1 MKILIAE
8 DNLPMR
14 QALEYFVLDWGHEPV
29 IAQTGEQAW
38 ELYKK
43 EHFSIVLSDWMM
55 PGMDGM
61 ELVRR
66 IRAVQTSY
74 VFIIILTAKRQ
85 TDDLVEILDAGA
97 DAFISKPFERNELR
111 AKLQGGLRI
120 IELEQSLEERNRDLE
135 SANEQMRSDLV
146 AAAEIQK
153 EFLPTK
159 MPEYPG
165 LRFGWAFRPCEQL
178 AGDMLNVF
186 SIDEKHVALYLLDVS
201 GHGITSALMSVTL
214 SRMLS
219 PQSLQHSLLK
229 EPSDNERGYRIVPPA
244 EVAAGLNERIMQG
257 PSTKQFFT
265 LLYGILNT
273 ETKEL
278 RYVSAGHPGPLHMA
292 VSEAPLKLHG
302 GPPAIGIFEG
312 AAYEEQS
319 VTLNPGDRLFIYSD
333 GLLEGANKGGQVFDE
348 NELRCSVEETRAQ
361 PLQESIDSV
370 MKMQEEWIEGS
381 KEMDDASMLG
391 VEAVGERQ

>member
-1 MKILIAE
+1 MRILIAE

-38 ELYKK
+38 ELFKK

-85 TDDLVEILDAGA
+85 TNDLVEILDAGA

-120 IELEQSLEERNRDLE
+120 IELEQSLEERNHDLAA
-135 SANEQMRSDLV
+135 ANEQMREDLA

-153 EFLPTK
+153 AFLPAK
-159 MPEYPG
+159 MPEFPG
-165 LRFGWAFRPCEQL
+165 FRFGWAFRPCEQL

-186 SIDEKHVALYLLDVS
+186 SLDEKHVALYLLDVS
-201 GHGITSALMSVTL
+201 GHGIASSLMSVTL
-214 SRMLS
+214 SRLLS

-244 EVAAGLNERIMQG
+244 EVAARLNERIMQG
-257 PSTKQFFT
+257 PTTKQFFT

-278 RYVSAGHPGPLHMA
+278 RYVSAGHPGPLHMTA
-292 VSEAPLKLHG
+292 RFAPVKLHG
-302 GPPAIGIFEG
+302 GPPASGIFE
-312 AAYEEQS
+312 AAPYEEHS
-319 VTLNPGDRLFIYSD
+319 VTLKPGDRLFIYAD
-333 GLLEGANKGGQVFDE
+333 GVMGGADKEGQVFDE
-348 NELRCSVEETRAQ
+348 NELRCSIEETRPL

-370 MKMQEEWIEGS
+370 MKMLEDWIEGS
-381 KEMDDASMLG
+381 EETDDASMLG
-391 VEAVGERQ
+391 VEAGDGE

>member
-1 MKILIAE
+1 MRILIAE

-43 EHFSIVLSDWMM
+43 ENFSIVISDWMM

-66 IRAVQTSY
+66 IRAAQTSY

-135 SANEQMRSDLV
+135 AANEQMREDLV

-244 EVAAGLNERIMQG
+244 EVAARLNERIMQG

-265 LLYGILNT
+265 LIYGILNT

-278 RYVSAGHPGPLHMA
+278 RYVSAGHPGPIHMSA
-292 VSEAPLKLHG
+292 TFAPLKLKG
-302 GPPAIGIFEG
+302 GPPAIGIFES
-312 AAYEEQS
+312 ATYREHS
-319 VTLNPGDRLFIYSD
+319 ITLKPGDRLFFYSD
-333 GLLEGANKGGQVFDE
+333 GLVEAENKSGLVFDE
-348 NELRCSVEETRAQ
+348 NEFRCSIEETRAL
-361 PLQESIDSV
+361 PLQENIDAT
-370 MKMQEEWIEGS
+370 MGMLEEWIEGS
-381 KEMDDASMLG
+381 KETDDASMLG
-391 VEAVGERQ
+391 VEVVGERQ